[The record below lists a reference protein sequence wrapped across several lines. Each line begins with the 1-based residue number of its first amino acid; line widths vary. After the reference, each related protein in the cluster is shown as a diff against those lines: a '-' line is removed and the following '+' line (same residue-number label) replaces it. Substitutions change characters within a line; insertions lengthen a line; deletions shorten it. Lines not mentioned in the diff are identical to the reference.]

1 MSTAVPFTLSLAL
14 LIGGIYLFGA
24 AFSAPAGQAFVFIG
38 GLLCVTLA
46 WMIPLLILPSL
57 GSGSRRSNGR

>member
-1 MSTAVPFTLSLAL
+1 MSTAIPFGLSLGL
-14 LIGGIYLFGA
+14 LLVGIYLFGA

-38 GLLCVTLA
+38 GLLCVSLA

-57 GSGSRRSNGR
+57 ASASRRRGR